1 MPIDFVN
8 KNMNRYSIN
17 TCYKMV
23 FEFQKKR
30 EKKKKNSHKNIN
42 LDSF

>member
-30 EKKKKNSHKNIN
+30 EKKNKKLSQKYK
-42 LDSF
+42 S